1 MNGDYYCYVA
11 TVNGQWRLNMP
22 RHVSASMEYMVTNL
36 NLTEVQMFRMRLCL
50 RVRELFITDG
60 FNSWTGKQLHL
71 ENYMHIGGG

>member
-60 FNSWTGKQLHL
+60 FNSWTSKQLHL